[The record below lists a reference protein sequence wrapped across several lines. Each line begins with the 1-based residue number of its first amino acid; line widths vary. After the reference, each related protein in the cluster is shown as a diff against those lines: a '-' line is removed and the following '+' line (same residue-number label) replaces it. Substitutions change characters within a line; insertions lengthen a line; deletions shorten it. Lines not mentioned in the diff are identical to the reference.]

1 MLIKLDLNRIKLI
14 KRSFV
19 IKTKKNILELIG
31 NTPIVELTKT
41 VPKNKHRFFAK
52 LEYLNPGLSV
62 KDRVALAIIQG
73 AEARGDLKPGGTIV
87 EATSGNTGVGLAMV
101 AALKN
106 YKAIFIMPEK
116 MSMEKRATLTGY
128 GAKLVLTPNEVAPD
142 DPRSHYSVAKKIA
155 AQTPGSFYT
164 NQFHNMDNPTQHY
177 KTTGPEI
184 WDQMEGNV
192 DLFVS
197 GAGTGGTISGVG
209 KFLKE
214 KNPNIKIVCNDPVG
228 SILYDLFYHKK
239 IRTPPSPYQVEG
251 IGEDIMPSCLQF
263 NYIDDFIQVNDKEAF
278 TLCRKLTRKEGMM
291 VGPSS
296 ASALAGAI
304 KYSEKLE
311 KSSNIIVMFADN
323 GAKYLSKTFNDE
335 WLKEHR
341 II

>member
-1 MLIKLDLNRIKLI
+1 MLIKLDLNTVNQIKE
-14 KRSFV
+14 SFA
-19 IKTKKNILELIG
+19 IKTYKNILELIG
-31 NTPIVELTKT
+31 NTPIVELRKT

-62 KDRVALAIIQG
+62 KDRVALAIVQG
-73 AEARGDLKPGGTIV
+73 AEARGDLKPGGTLV

-101 AALKN
+101 AAIKG

-116 MSMEKRATLTGY
+116 MSLEKRATLKGY
-128 GAKLVLTPNEVAPD
+128 GAELILTPNGVTPD

-155 AQTPGSFYT
+155 AKTPGSFYT
-164 NQFHNMDNPTQHY
+164 NQFHNMDNPMEHY

-184 WDQMEGNV
+184 WSQMGGHI
-192 DLFVS
+192 DLFVG

-228 SILYDLFYHKK
+228 SILYDLFYYKEV
-239 IRTPPSPYQVEG
+239 RTPPSPYEVEG
-251 IGEDIMPSCLQF
+251 IGEDMMPSCLQF
-263 NYIDDFIQVNDKEAF
+263 NYIDDFVQVSDKEAF

-311 KSSNIIVMFADN
+311 KPSNILVMFADN

-335 WLKEHR
+335 WLKEHGV
-341 II
+341 I